1 MPVGIG
7 NSKKR
12 KEIKLYDTF
21 EKDWNVESI
30 FKKKKKKRKG
40 KKEKRKWDVPLDRER
55 YERKETRIKIKFAPT
70 IEIQLI

>member
-12 KEIKLYDTF
+12 KERKLYDTF

-30 FKKKKKKRKG
+30 FKKKKKERKKRG
-40 KKEKRKWDVPLDRER
+40 NEMFLLDRER